1 MRYTAPSIIATY
13 AAVSVIEAEKT
24 GPELEVQ
31 QITFTGNAA
40 YQSEE

>member
-1 MRYTAPSIIATY
+1 MHYTAPSIIATY
-13 AAVSVIEAEKT
+13 AATSVIESEKN
-24 GPELEVQ
+24 GPELEVE